1 MRIICIL
8 GKSGSGK
15 STIESKL
22 ESLGYNRIVS
32 YTTRKPRGNE
42 VNGREY
48 HFITDKQFS
57 RLIEKNILMEH
68 ATYNGNMYGAPRPVG
83 AVNYVIVVE
92 ADGYRKIKQMYG
104 SQAIGVY
111 VSVPD
116 DIIEERINNRGDT
129 TDKDFQN
136 RREQDKKKFY
146 NIANEVDLVVDG
158 RESVDVSVLKILEY
172 IRSRDNA

>member
-48 HFITDKQFS
+48 HFITEKQFNK
-57 RLIEKNILMEH
+57 LLEKNILMEH

-92 ADGYRKIKQMYG
+92 ADGFKKIRQLYG

-111 VSVPD
+111 VDVPD
-116 DIIEERINNRGDT
+116 DVIEERITSRGDT
-129 TDKDFQN
+129 TDVDFKN
-136 RREQDKKKFY
+136 RKEQDKTKFS
-146 NIANEVDLVVDG
+146 NIINEVDLVVDG
-158 RESVDVSVLKILEY
+158 REKADISVLKILEY
-172 IRSRDNA
+172 IRNVDNA